1 MIATKN
7 LTATAHL
14 NSLSWLGIVRLGLVQ
29 AALGAIVVLTTS
41 TINRVMVVELML
53 PAIIPGALVALH
65 HALQLLRPR
74 MGHGADVGGR
84 GTPWIIGGMAVL
96 ALGGVLSAM
105 ATALMGTNFL
115 AGIALAVLAFA
126 LIGAGVSASGT
137 SLLVLVAK
145 RVAPNRKPAAAAIIW
160 ILMISGFVLTATV
173 AGKFLDPFST
183 ARLVMVTSSVSAIAF
198 VIALLAVWGVEGNP
212 RLSNVGAEVASAAG
226 AAVAAESKKSSFKS
240 ALKEVW
246 AEPQARH
253 FTIFVFVSMFAYN
266 AQDLILEPFAGSVF
280 NFTVGQSTGLS
291 GLQHGGV
298 LTGMILVGAIATMAW
313 GKALGSLKF
322 WMVTGCIGSGIALV
336 GLVLAGSVGPTWPL
350 KTNVFLLGLANG
362 AFSIAAVASMMSM
375 ASNGRES
382 REGVR
387 MGMWGAAQAIAFGLG
402 SFFGAAMS
410 DIAKLLLGSPVAA
423 YSTVFAFEAVLFL
436 VAAVLAYQIS
446 PAKDFRQ
453 SNAGSNPSDA
463 ASKPSESTSRDS
475 LVASLTGRA

>member
-1 MIATKN
+1 MAIENA
-7 LTATAHL
+7 

-41 TINRVMVVELML
+41 TINRVMVVELAL

-74 MGHGADVGGR
+74 MGHGSDVGGR

-96 ALGGVLSAM
+96 AIGGVLSAM
-105 ATALMGTNFL
+105 ATALMGTNF
-115 AGIALAVLAFA
+115 AGGIALAVLAFA

-145 RVAPNRKPAAAAIIW
+145 RVASNRKPAAAAIVW
-160 ILMISGFVLTATV
+160 ILMIAGIVLSAKL
-173 AGKFLDPFST
+173 AGKFLDPFT
-183 ARLVMVTSSVSAIAF
+183 PARLVMVAASVSGIAF
-198 VIALLAVWGVEGNP
+198 VVALLAVWGVEGKFVNGDVLP
-212 RLSNVGAEVASAAG
+212 ALPATA
-226 AAVAAESKKSSFKS
+226 KPSFKS

-246 AEPQARH
+246 AEPEARH

-280 NFTVGQSTGLS
+280 KFTVGQSTDLS
-291 GLQHGGV
+291 GVQHSGV
-298 LTGMILVGAIATMAW
+298 LLGMIFVGAIATMAW
-313 GKALGSLKF
+313 GKVLGSLKF
-322 WMVTGCIGSGIALV
+322 WMVSGCIGSGIALA
-336 GLVLAGSVGPTWPL
+336 GLVVAGSVGPAWPF
-350 KTNVFLLGLANG
+350 KANVFLLGLANG

-375 ASNGRES
+375 AGNGRRS

-387 MGMWGAAQAIAFGLG
+387 MGLWGASQAIAFGLG

-410 DIAKLLLGSPVAA
+410 DMAKLLFGSPVAA

-436 VAAVLAYQIS
+436 VAAALAWQIS
-446 PAKDFRQ
+446 PAKDSRH
-453 SNAGSNPSDA
+453 SNAG
-463 ASKPSESTSRDS
+463 SKPSESPSRDS

>member
-1 MIATKN
+1 MITTSVASGEGQ
-7 LTATAHL
+7 
-14 NSLSWLGIVRLGLVQ
+14 SLGWLGIVRLGLVQ

-41 TINRVMVVELML
+41 TINRVMVVELAL
-53 PAIIPGALVALH
+53 PAMIPGALVALH

-74 MGHGADVGGR
+74 MGHGSDVGGR
-84 GTPWIIGGMAVL
+84 GTPWIVGGMAVL
-96 ALGGVLSAM
+96 AIGGILSAVATAIM
-105 ATALMGTNFL
+105 ATSL
-115 AGIALAVLAFA
+115 AGGIALAVLAFA

-137 SLLVLVAK
+137 TLLVLVAK
-145 RVAPNRKPAAAAIIW
+145 RVAPSRKPAAAAIVW
-160 ILMISGFVLTATV
+160 ILMISGFVVTATT
-173 AGKFLDPFST
+173 AGKFLDPFT
-183 ARLVMVTSSVSAIAF
+183 PARLIMVTSCVSVIAF
-198 VIALLAVWGVEGNP
+198 FIALIAVWGVEGRARTP
-212 RLSNVGAEVASAAG
+212 QSKTDGLPEAS
-226 AAVAAESKKSSFKS
+226 KPSFRS

-291 GLQHGGV
+291 GLQHSGV
-298 LTGMILVGAIATMAW
+298 LVGMILVGAVATLAW

-322 WMVTGCIGSGIALV
+322 WMVSGCIGSGIALM
-336 GLVLAGSVGPTWPL
+336 GLVLAGSAGPTWPF

-375 ASNGRES
+375 ASAGRES

-387 MGMWGAAQAIAFGLG
+387 MGLWGASQAIAFGLG

-423 YSTVFAFEAVLFL
+423 YATVFGLEALLFL
-436 VAAVLAYQIS
+436 WAAVLAYQIGQVKLTGTRHTGAQQTGS
-446 PAKDFRQ
+446 PQGPAVSKVSD
-453 SNAGSNPSDA
+453 SAPS
-463 ASKPSESTSRDS
+463 DS
-475 LVASLTGRA
+475 LVASLTGRG

>member
-1 MIATKN
+1 MTIGN
-7 LTATAHL
+7 S
-14 NSLSWLGIVRLGLVQ
+14 NSLSWLGIIRLGLVQ
-29 AALGAIVVLTTS
+29 AAIGAVVVLTTS

-53 PAIIPGALVALH
+53 PAMIPGVLVALH

-74 MGHGADVGGR
+74 MGHGSDVGRR

-96 ALGGVLSAM
+96 ALGGILSAV
-105 ATALMGTNFL
+105 ATAWMGTNFP
-115 AGIALAVLAFA
+115 AGLALAVLAFA
-126 LIGAGVSASGT
+126 LIGVGVSASGT

-145 RVAPNRKPAAAAIIW
+145 RVAANRKPAAAAIVW
-160 ILMISGFVLTATV
+160 ILMI
-173 AGKFLDPFST
+173 AGIVVCAKLAGTFLDPFT
-183 ARLVMVTSSVSAIAF
+183 PARLVMVSSCVSVIAF
-198 VIALLAVWGVEGNP
+198 VVALAAVWGVEGKF
-212 RLSNVGAEVASAAG
+212 SNVEMPPAST
-226 AAVAAESKKSSFKS
+226 KPSFKS
-240 ALKEVW
+240 ALREVW
-246 AEPQARH
+246 AEPEARR

-280 NFTVGQSTGLS
+280 KFTVGQTTSLS

-298 LTGMILVGAIATMAW
+298 LLGMILVGAIATMSW
-313 GKALGSLKF
+313 GRALGSLKF
-322 WMVTGCIGSGIALV
+322 WMVSGCIGSGVALA
-336 GLVLAGSVGPTWPL
+336 GLVMAGSVGPTWPL

-387 MGMWGAAQAIAFGLG
+387 MGLWGASQAIAFGLG

-410 DIAKLLLGSPVAA
+410 DVARLLLGSPAAA
-423 YSTVFAFEAVLFL
+423 YSTVFAFEALLFL
-436 VAAVLAYQIS
+436 VAAVLAWQIS

-453 SNAGSNPSDA
+453 SSAG
-463 ASKPSESTSRDS
+463 SKPSDSPSRDS